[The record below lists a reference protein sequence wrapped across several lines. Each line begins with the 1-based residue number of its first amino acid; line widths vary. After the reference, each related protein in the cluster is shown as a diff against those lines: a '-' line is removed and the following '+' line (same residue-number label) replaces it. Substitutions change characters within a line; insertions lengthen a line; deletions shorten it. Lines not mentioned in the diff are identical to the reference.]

1 MNNLH
6 SDVSSSKIETVIKET
21 SGFRLRM
28 IKWESH
34 RPKGLYCVNLI
45 QEILD
50 TEGSVQDSSTYTFH
64 MTQQELQTLAD
75 TLTK

>member
-6 SDVSSSKIETVIKET
+6 SDIISSKIEAVIKET

-28 IKWESH
+28 VKWESL

-45 QEILD
+45 QEILNTD
-50 TEGSVQDSSTYTFH
+50 GEVQESSTYTFH